1 MLVMGEVHTGLL
13 QNSGEISE
21 STCRQVLGLMA
32 GETVRVSRRPIVHA
46 LSPERLTGVDCAL
59 PTASRSRVRAVGTV
73 VSRCAV
79 TGGRVAQGSSYV
91 RVVRSGADRRLP
103 WSHYLA
109 RPGVVEVL
117 GKVKAADLAEG
128 FTGDTVPGRPDGACL
143 DLGAVSGR
151 FLDLVQQ
158 SPLLDRRAPF
168 KIPRTSLRW
177 VAETGEPSI
186 RFTLHAEQ
194 ERTLRL
200 THPGPFTTALVDLCE
215 DLATHDWLLT
225 SLLVIVERARIGG
238 TPGAQAVARLAPA
251 IDHLMHLWMPAA
263 RVEEWLT
270 PFWESLERRPGFTR
284 QWRSLVDR
292 VRDQVAMNTL
302 ALLSATAEAGR
313 RSS

>member
-1 MLVMGEVHTGLL
+1 MLAMGEVHTGLL

-32 GETVRVSRRPIVHA
+32 GETVRVSRRPIPHA

-59 PTASRSRVRAVGTV
+59 PSASRSRIRGVGTV

-91 RVVRSGADRRLP
+91 RVVRSEADRRLP
-103 WSHYLA
+103 WSHYLS

-117 GKVKAADLAEG
+117 GKAKAADLAEG
-128 FTGDTVPGRPDGACL
+128 FVGDPAPGCL
-143 DLGAVSGR
+143 DMGAISGR
-151 FLDLVQQ
+151 FLDLVQA

-168 KIPRTSLRW
+168 RIPRTSLRW

-186 RFTLHAEQ
+186 RFTLHTEQ

-200 THPGPFTTALVDLCE
+200 THPGPFTPAVVDLCE

-225 SLLVIVERARIGG
+225 SLLIIVERARIGA

-251 IDHLMHLWMPAA
+251 IDHLLHLWMPAA
-263 RVEEWLT
+263 RVEEWLR
-270 PFWESLERRPGFTR
+270 PFWESLERQPGFTR

-292 VRDQVAMNTL
+292 VRDQIATSTL
-302 ALLSATAEAGR
+302 ALLSAATEAGR
-313 RSS
+313 R